1 MTQNIYEILR
11 RYEFNKTESETL
23 VGLVEEA
30 IDKGEDAQA
39 EQARLRKASAALL
52 GLFQDAGWIAGLE
65 LKDKDSLLA
74 ECAVGIDGSHQPVGG
89 VGGKW
94 YVPMSCAVI
103 RFEQGISS
111 TPEVGVE
118 THIVEIQELESPR
131 VRSRASEIML
141 SIETKAIQQWAMQD
155 KPSLLFID
163 GPIVDPPACETE
175 EYLARR
181 CTAIKECLKRGV
193 TVIGCAKRVRDVSLK
208 KFAMTEAAGDA
219 ASIDRLNLFPSDL
232 QLVAFIFGHRWRSSS
247 ANERTGLYSVPLDV
261 TELGSEGDIYKLY
274 LERGLRI
281 FSTYVQK
288 TVGAYI
294 LRLDIPFLADQMP
307 DEAERAQQIQ
317 RAIRATFSWTYP
329 KHNIPLPIF
338 LAHEKCAVRKGC
350 AEVLYLEIMTRSRS
364 TDPLDQIVTLQL
376 EARL

>member
-11 RYEFNKTESETL
+11 RYEFNKTEPETL

-39 EQARLRKASAALL
+39 EQARLRQASAALL
-52 GLFQDAGWIAGLE
+52 DLFQNASWIAGLE
-65 LKDKDSLLA
+65 LEDEDSLLA
-74 ECAVGIDGSHQPVGG
+74 KCTVGIDGSHQPVGG

-111 TPEVGVE
+111 TPGVDVE

-141 SIETKAIQQWAMQD
+141 SIETKAIQQWAMQN

-163 GPIVDPPACETE
+163 GPIVDPPTCETE
-175 EYLARR
+175 EYLDRR
-181 CTAIKECLKRGV
+181 CAAIKECLKRGV
-193 TVIGCAKRVRDVSLK
+193 TVIGCAKRVRDVSLR
-208 KFAMTEAAGDA
+208 KFAMTEAANDV
-219 ASIDRLNLFPSDL
+219 ASIDRLNIFPSDL
-232 QLVAFIFGHRWRSSS
+232 QLVAFVFGHRWRSSN
-247 ANERTGLYSVPLDV
+247 ANGMKGLYSVPLDV

-274 LERGLRI
+274 LERSLHI

-288 TVGAYI
+288 TVDAYI
-294 LRLDIPFLADQMP
+294 LRLDIPFLTGQMT

-317 RAIRATFSWTYP
+317 RAIGATFAWTYP
-329 KHNIPLPIF
+329 KHSIPLPVF
-338 LAHEKCAVRKGC
+338 LAHNKCEVRKGC